1 MYNYTEMSALEENLK
16 CDIFTP
22 DFISS
27 KMADKLLKSGTL
39 LDPCV
44 GTGNLLKF
52 LNLDNYSH
60 VELYELK
67 DEYIKHINDRKN
79 IKKNIG
85 DFLKMNINYKYTNII
100 LNPPYIKIQEL
111 EADYRDFLR
120 DKFKLKGN
128 LDIYY
133 AFILKCITHLSD
145 DGVMVSITPNSYLY
159 NKSSFDIRKHLID
172 NKFIKEI
179 IDFGHEK
186 VFKNASVYTC
196 ITIFSKSL
204 KESFIYN
211 GVEKLYNDIHNYS
224 FFEKKPTSTKTLK
237 DICKIKNGIATLRNN
252 IYIHDEKL
260 FDEPCWKPVTSGKK
274 PQYIIYPYKNEI
286 IVSEDTFKT
295 NNPLTYIYLEENKTE
310 LAKRDNGNKTYPMWY
325 SYGRTQSIKPCKKA
339 IIMPCFCDPE
349 NIENYIVVVEDTLY
363 YSCLCIEPINCDDIQ
378 LIVDT
383 IIKNKLYIK
392 QNSSKRSGGWVSLSS
407 SVLNSIS
414 LD

>member
-1 MYNYTEMSALEENLK
+1 MPALEKNLK

-52 LNLDNYSH
+52 LNLNNYTQ

-85 DFLKMNINYKYTNII
+85 DFLKMNINYRYTNII

-128 LDIYY
+128 MDIYY
-133 AFILKCITHLSD
+133 AFILKCLDLLSD

-159 NKSSFDIRKHLID
+159 NKSSFDIRKYLID
-172 NKFIKEI
+172 NRLIKEI

-196 ITIFSKSL
+196 ITIFSKSH

-224 FFEKKPTSTKTLK
+224 FFEKTPTSTKTLK
-237 DICKIKNGIATLRNN
+237 DICKIKNGIGTLRNN

-274 PQYIIYPYKNEI
+274 IQYIIYPYENEI
-286 IVSEDTFKT
+286 VVSEDTFKN
-295 NNPLTYIYLEENKTE
+295 NNPSTFKYLEENKTE

-349 NIENYIVVVEDTLY
+349 NIENYIRIVEDTLY

-378 LIVDT
+378 LIIDV

-392 QNSSKRSGGWVSLSS
+392 QNSSKRSGGWINLSS

>member
-1 MYNYTEMSALEENLK
+1 MSTLKENLK

-22 DFISS
+22 DFISL
-27 KMADKLLKSGTL
+27 KMADKLLSSGSL

-52 LNLDNYSH
+52 LNIDNYTQ
-60 VELYELK
+60 VDLYELK
-67 DEYIKHINDRKN
+67 DEYIKDIKDSKN
-79 IKKNIG
+79 IYKHIG

-111 EADYRDFLR
+111 EADYRNFLR
-120 DKFKLKGN
+120 DNFKLKGN

-133 AFILKCITHLSD
+133 AFILKCINLLSE
-145 DGVMVSITPNSYLY
+145 DGIMVSITPNSYLY
-159 NKSSFDIRKHLID
+159 NKSSFDIRKYLID
-172 NKFIKEI
+172 NRFIKEI

-196 ITIFSKSL
+196 ITVFSKSQ

-211 GVEKLYNDIHNYS
+211 GVEKLYSDIHNYS
-224 FFEKKPTSTKTLK
+224 FFEKKPASTKTLK

-274 PQYIIYPYKNEI
+274 IQYIIYPYENEI
-286 IVSEDTFKT
+286 VVSEDTFKN
-295 NNPLTYIYLEENKTE
+295 NNPSTFKYLEENKTE

-349 NIENYIVVVEDTLY
+349 NIENYIRIVEDTLY

-378 LIVDT
+378 LIIDV
-383 IIKNKLYIK
+383 IIKNKLHIK
-392 QNSSKRSGGWVSLSS
+392 QNSSKRSGGWVNLSS

>member
-1 MYNYTEMSALEENLK
+1 MSTLKENLK

-22 DFISS
+22 DFISL
-27 KMADKLLKSGTL
+27 KMAGKLLNSGTL

-52 LNLDNYSH
+52 LNIDNYTQ
-60 VELYELK
+60 VDLYELK
-67 DEYIKHINDRKN
+67 DEYIKDIKDIKDSEN
-79 IKKNIG
+79 IDKHIG

-111 EADYRDFLR
+111 EADYRKFLR
-120 DKFKLKGN
+120 DNFKLKGN

-133 AFILKCITHLSD
+133 AFILKCINLLSD
-145 DGVMVSITPNSYLY
+145 DGIMVSITPNSYLY
-159 NKSSFDIRKHLID
+159 NKSSFDIRKYLID
-172 NKFIKEI
+172 NRFIKEI

-196 ITIFSKSL
+196 ITVFSKSQ
-204 KESFIYN
+204 KESF
-211 GVEKLYNDIHNYS
+211 LYNDTERLYKDICNYS
-224 FFEKKPTSTKTLK
+224 FFEKKCNNTKTLK

-260 FDEPCWKPVTSGKK
+260 FDEPCWKPITSGKK
-274 PQYIIYPYKNEI
+274 KQYIIYPYENEI
-286 IVSEDTFKT
+286 IISEDTFKIK
-295 NNPLTYIYLEENKTE
+295 NPLTFEFLEKNKTE
-310 LAKRDNGNKTYPMWY
+310 LSKRDNGNKTYPMWY

-339 IIMPCFCDPE
+339 IILPCFCDPDKLENCIQIEE
-349 NIENYIVVVEDTLY
+349 NILY

-378 LIVDT
+378 LIIDV

-392 QNSSKRSGGWVSLSS
+392 ENSSKRSGGWINLSS

>member
-1 MYNYTEMSALEENLK
+1 MSTLEKNVK

-27 KMADKLLKSGTL
+27 KMADKLLKTGTL

-52 LNLDNYSH
+52 LNLENYSQ
-60 VELYELK
+60 VDLYELK

-79 IKKNIG
+79 VKKTIG
-85 DFLKMNINYKYTNII
+85 DFLKMNIDYQYTNII

-111 EADYRDFLR
+111 EANYRGFLR

-133 AFILKCITHLSD
+133 AFLLKCITHLSD

-159 NKSSFDIRKHLID
+159 NKSSFDIRKHLIE
-172 NKFIKEI
+172 NRFIKEI

-186 VFKNASVYTC
+186 VFSNASVYTC
-196 ITIFSKSL
+196 ITVFSKSH

-211 GVEKLYNDIHNYS
+211 GVEKPYKDIHNYS
-224 FFEKKPTSTKTLK
+224 FFEKKSASNKTLK

-252 IYIHDEKL
+252 IYIHDQKL
-260 FDEPCWKPVTSGKK
+260 FNEPCWKPVTSGKK
-274 PQYIIYPYKNEI
+274 IQYIIYPYKNEI
-286 IVSEDTFKT
+286 IISEDTFKT
-295 NNPLTYIYLEENKTE
+295 DNPLTYNYLKENKSE

-339 IIMPCFCDPE
+339 IIMPCFCDPDTLE
-349 NIENYIVVVEDTLY
+349 NCINVVENTLY
-363 YSCLCIEPINCDDIQ
+363 YSCLCIEPTNCNDIQ
-378 LIVDT
+378 LIIDT

-392 QNSSKRSGGWVSLSS
+392 ENSSKRSGGWINLSS
-407 SVLNSIS
+407 SLLNSIS
-414 LD
+414 LN

>member
-1 MYNYTEMSALEENLK
+1 MSALEKNLK

-52 LNLDNYSH
+52 LNLNNYTQ

-85 DFLKMNINYKYTNII
+85 DFLKMNINYQYTNII

-128 LDIYY
+128 MDIYY
-133 AFILKCITHLSD
+133 AFILKCLDLLSD

-159 NKSSFDIRKHLID
+159 NKSSFDIRKYLID
-172 NKFIKEI
+172 NRLLKEI

-196 ITIFSKSL
+196 ITIFSKSH

-211 GVEKLYNDIHNYS
+211 GVEKLYNNIHNYS
-224 FFEKKPTSTKTLK
+224 FFEKKPASTKTLK

-274 PQYIIYPYKNEI
+274 IQYIIYPYENEI
-286 IVSEDTFKT
+286 VVSEDTFKN
-295 NNPLTYIYLEENKTE
+295 NNPSTFKYLEENKTE

-349 NIENYIVVVEDTLY
+349 NIENYIRIVEDTLY

-378 LIVDT
+378 LIIDV

-392 QNSSKRSGGWVSLSS
+392 QNSSKRSGGWINLSS

>member
-1 MYNYTEMSALEENLK
+1 MPALEKNLK

-52 LNLDNYSH
+52 LNLNNYTQ

-85 DFLKMNINYKYTNII
+85 DFLKMNINYRYTNII

-128 LDIYY
+128 MDIYY
-133 AFILKCITHLSD
+133 AFILKCLDLLSD

-159 NKSSFDIRKHLID
+159 NKSSFDIRKYLID
-172 NKFIKEI
+172 NRLIKEI

-196 ITIFSKSL
+196 ITIFSKSH

-224 FFEKKPTSTKTLK
+224 FFEKTPTSTKTLK
-237 DICKIKNGIATLRNN
+237 DICKIKNGIGTLRNN

-274 PQYIIYPYKNEI
+274 IQYIIYPYENEI
-286 IVSEDTFKT
+286 VVSEDTFKN
-295 NNPLTYIYLEENKTE
+295 NNPSTFKYLEENKTE

-325 SYGRTQSIKPCKKA
+325 SYGRTQSIKPCKKS

-349 NIENYIVVVEDTLY
+349 NIENYIRIVEDTLY

-378 LIVDT
+378 LIIDV

-392 QNSSKRSGGWVSLSS
+392 QNSSKRSGGWINLSS